1 MVEFS
6 DWFERIWAYREE
18 VLYPALFGKEREGI
32 FPIPHERLELGQLS
46 DPRWATCGVFRFAP
60 TSSRNSWLYV
70 SSGLSNAWFDESPD
84 PTGVSGFG
92 CEFVIETPSHSDW
105 PIQRL
110 HQLMVYQIGLFVGRY
125 PGHDPLGVAHRVPL
139 GSPIDFATSALSI
152 ALLVRPT
159 SFDPELKQETGV
171 ADFLQVVGISESE
184 RDFAK
189 QYDHATLVAW
199 LENHTPFPV
208 TDPER
213 AIMQSSASS

>member
-1 MVEFS
+1 MDES
-6 DWFERIWAYREE
+6 LDWFERVWAHREE
-18 VLYPALFGKEREGI
+18 VLYPALFGEEREGI
-32 FPIPHERLELGQLS
+32 FPIPRDRLAIGQLS
-46 DPRWATCGVFRFAP
+46 DPRWSTCGVFRFTL
-60 TSSRNSWLYV
+60 TSSRKSWLYV

-84 PTGVSGFG
+84 LTGVSGFG
-92 CEFVIETPSHSDW
+92 YEFVIETPSNGDW

-110 HQLMVYQIGLFVGRY
+110 HQLMVYQIGLCVGRY
-125 PGHDPLGVAHRVPL
+125 PGHDPLGVGHRVPL

-152 ALLVRPT
+152 ALLVAPT
-159 SFDPELKQETGV
+159 GFDPELKQDTGV

-189 QYDHATLVAW
+189 QHDHAALVAW

-213 AIMQSSASS
+213 AIMGPSA